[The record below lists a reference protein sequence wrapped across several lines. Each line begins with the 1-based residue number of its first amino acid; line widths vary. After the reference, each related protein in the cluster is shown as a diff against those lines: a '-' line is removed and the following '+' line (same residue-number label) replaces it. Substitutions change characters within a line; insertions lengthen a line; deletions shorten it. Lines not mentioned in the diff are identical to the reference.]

1 MPRVR
6 ARGPL
11 IAGTRAARDALQA
24 WISHLEQA
32 AGFGSDDGGVTAH
45 NHSRAFV
52 PKSGVNRDILQ
63 SNEDEAHGKMRGNI
77 ASAIILPM
85 ILVTGATGFIGRAL
99 VRQLTETGQRV
110 RVLLRPSPKSPR
122 LPKGVPVEV
131 AVVSL
136 NDERGLR
143 AALRGVDQ
151 VYHLASAASQGRDGS
166 LFTTDIEGTR
176 ALAQAAADAGIE
188 RFVFLSH
195 LGADRA
201 SAFPV
206 HKSKGIAEEHIRKS
220 GVPHTII
227 RSSVVF
233 GPEDGFTTA
242 LAAILKYSPGFVPI
256 PGEGRALLQPLWVED
271 LVTCLV
277 WTLQNPDTVNQTYEI
292 GGGEYFTLRQ
302 IFEILM
308 DVTHTRR
315 LLLPLPPPYMRVLVV
330 LLDSVARRLNASTY
344 WIDYV
349 AVNRTCP
356 VENLPRTFGLMPA
369 RFAYRLNYLERKPL
383 SQRIQ
388 EILRFPR

>member
-1 MPRVR
+1 
-6 ARGPL
+6 
-11 IAGTRAARDALQA
+11 
-24 WISHLEQA
+24 
-32 AGFGSDDGGVTAH
+32 
-45 NHSRAFV
+45 
-52 PKSGVNRDILQ
+52 
-63 SNEDEAHGKMRGNI
+63 
-77 ASAIILPM
+77 M

-131 AVVSL
+131 SVVSL
-136 NDERGLR
+136 SDERGLR

-151 VYHLASAASQGRDGS
+151 VYHLASAVSLGRGGN

-176 ALAQAAADAGIE
+176 TLAQVAASAEIE
-188 RFVFLSH
+188 RFIYLSH

-206 HKSKGIAEEHIRKS
+206 HKAKGIAEEHIRKS

-233 GPEDGFTTA
+233 GPEDHFTTNLSGLIRGA
-242 LAAILKYSPGFVPI
+242 PGFLPI
-256 PGEGRALLQPLWVED
+256 PGDGRTLIQPLWVED

-277 WTLQNPDTVNQTYEI
+277 WTLQNPDSLNQTYEI
-292 GGGEYFTLRQ
+292 GGGEYFTVRQ
-302 IFEILM
+302 ILETLM
-308 DVTHTRR
+308 SVIRARR
-315 LLLPLPPPYMRVLVV
+315 LIVSLPPPYMRALFVT
-330 LLDSVARRLNASTY
+330 LDALTPGFNIPTY
-344 WIDYV
+344 MLDYV

-356 VENLPRTFGLMPA
+356 VDNLSRIFGLMPA

-383 SQRIQ
+383 IQRIR
-388 EILRFPR
+388 EMLRFSR